1 MSDPDYGRQ
10 RKEMVRLQIFRRGV
24 EDPRV
29 LEAMEKVPRHD
40 FLPPP
45 WKDSAYQD
53 SALPLKDGQTVS
65 QPYIVAF
72 MTEALDLEPEHRV
85 LEIGTGSGYQT
96 AVLCE
101 IAEEV
106 CTVEKISRLLDEART
121 RLRALGYDSVRFA
134 CGDGSRGWPV
144 GGGFDRIIVTAAAR
158 YLPEELTDQL
168 VPGGKMVIPLGTP
181 GGIQHLFL
189 VRKDSDGTVMR
200 ERLLPVRFVPLVMD
214 EHPS

>member
-1 MSDPDYGRQ
+1 
-10 RKEMVRLQIFRRGV
+10 MVRFQIFGRGV

-29 LEAMEKVPRHD
+29 LKAMEKVPRHD
-40 FLPPP
+40 FLPPS

-72 MTEALDLEPEHRV
+72 MTEALDLRPDDRV

-101 IAEEV
+101 IAPDV
-106 CTVEKISRLLDEART
+106 FTVEKIGGLLDEART
-121 RLRALGYDSVRFA
+121 RLRTMGYDSVRFA
-134 CGDGSRGWPV
+134 CGDGSRGWPE
-144 GGGFDRIIVTAAAR
+144 GGEFDRIIVTAAAR
-158 YLPEELTDQL
+158 YLPEDLTAQL
-168 VPGGKMVIPLGTP
+168 VPRGKMVIPLGTP

-189 VRKDSDGTVMR
+189 VRKDSDGTVTR
-200 ERLLPVRFVPLVMD
+200 ERILPVRFVPLVMD
-214 EHPS
+214 ENPS